1 MHMAIVAA
9 HHNPYPPLQ
18 LLRTSTT
25 AGRAMR
31 YRHTRKMT
39 RALLIAPWATSARP

>member
-1 MHMAIVAA
+1 MLSEGNIRMAIVAA

-18 LLRTSTT
+18 LLPISTS

-31 YRHTRKMT
+31 
-39 RALLIAPWATSARP
+39 